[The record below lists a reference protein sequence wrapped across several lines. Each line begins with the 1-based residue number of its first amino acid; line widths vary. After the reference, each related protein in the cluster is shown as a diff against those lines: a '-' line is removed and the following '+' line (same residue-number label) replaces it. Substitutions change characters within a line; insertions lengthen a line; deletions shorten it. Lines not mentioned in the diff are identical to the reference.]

1 MAFCAAGLSSKDAR
15 GNDWSRS
22 ATERKTSLRRQG
34 DRSTRFITMKIDLHP
49 SLGDFDPLTEEE
61 RAKLKKSIKKHGCK
75 IPVLIWKDR
84 GRNWLM
90 DGRHRY
96 DICNEV
102 QATYN
107 VQFVEGTEEEAKK
120 LARSLNEDRRHRPAY
135 ERAFAAAQEAVLPV
149 GANQHEQSSANSQGK
164 EGKEGAAAA
173 VPSQEEA
180 AIKHDVSVDSVQ
192 RAKTIIANGT
202 PQLQALAQSG
212 EVSLKDAAAVA
223 KEPAK
228 VQNAAVAAVKN
239 GKAKTVKKAVTAIKG
254 DADEGELEEILDAEG
269 VAVPDDARS
278 AFQGAKDI
286 EALCRE
292 LDTIGKKIGDASKLH
307 GWEMVNI
314 DSVLQTLKNARQA
327 LWSSR
332 ATHVCPYCQGNNKG
346 AKTCNCCKGRGWTI
360 KTLWTQAPKT

>member
-120 LARSLNEDRRHRPAY
+120 LARSLNEDRRHRPVH
-135 ERAFAAAQEAVLPV
+135 ERAFAAAREANAP
-149 GANQHEQSSANSQGK
+149 
-164 EGKEGAAAA
+164 EGRPELTTSRD
-173 VPSQEEA
+173 VVNQEEA
-180 AIKHDVSVDSVQ
+180 ADKHNVSIPSIQ

-212 EVSLKDAAAVA
+212 EVSLKDAAAGA

-346 AKTCNCCKGRGWTI
+346 TKTCNCCKGRGWTI